1 MNQFTMP
8 CLDNFI
14 TIGDRTC
21 ETSPSNSGL
30 YLSDLG
36 GVNLELLTNLADGRY
51 SGAKDYANAILRRA
65 ALYFQD
71 QLKQVMA
78 SLGYQIS
85 QGFGVAKSLKNCSFL
100 TTANAGQNGRGLVC
114 KRLNSL
120 PPFAVLFVENIR
132 VKTAESGSATLNISD
147 ELGVVVWSKNIT
159 LQANI
164 ELVVPVLQ
172 EFAAEA
178 IYITLDGLPLALSTY
193 ATNCNA
199 IQKGCCGKAI
209 DKQFYIVSGWD
220 GMQTSANSY
229 GLLFS
234 GGVQCSFARVAC
246 HILPYVSEA
255 ILNLCHAEILDD
267 ILASPRINYS
277 TLYAD
282 TESIPKQAEIARNR
296 AKKSITAQVGA
307 MLDGLAQNS
316 PFCISCN
323 RQTSPHFFSKV

>member
-14 TIGDRTC
+14 TIGDRAC
-21 ETSPSNSGL
+21 ESAPSSSGL
-30 YLSDLG
+30 YLSDLS

-71 QLKQVMA
+71 QLKQTMA
-78 SLGYQIS
+78 ALGYQIA
-85 QGFGVAKSLKNCSFL
+85 QGFGLAKALKNCSFL
-100 TTANAGQNGRGLVC
+100 TTVNAGQNGRGLVC
-114 KRLNSL
+114 KRLNTL
-120 PPFAVLFVENIR
+120 PTFAVLFIENIK
-132 VKTAESGSATLNISD
+132 VKTAQSGAATLTISD

-172 EFAAEA
+172 EFNSEA
-178 IYITLDGLPLALSTY
+178 IYIILDGIPTALTTY

-199 IQKGCCGKAI
+199 LEKGCCGKAI
-209 DKQFYIVSGWD
+209 DKQFYVVSGWD

-246 HILPYVSEA
+246 YILPYVSEA

-282 TESIPKQAEIARNR
+282 TEGIPKQAEIARNR

-323 RQTSPHFFSKV
+323 RQTSPRFFSKV

>member
-1 MNQFTMP
+1 MHQFTMP

-21 ETSPSNSGL
+21 ETSPSTSGL
-30 YLSDLG
+30 YLSDLS

-100 TTANAGQNGRGLVC
+100 TTANAGQDGRGLVC

-120 PPFAVLFVENIR
+120 PPFAVIFVENIR
-132 VKTAESGSATLNISD
+132 VKAAESGSATLNISD

-220 GMQTSANSY
+220 GIQTSANSY

-246 HILPYVSEA
+246 YILPYVSEA

-282 TESIPKQAEIARNR
+282 TEGVPKQAEIARNR
-296 AKKSITAQVGA
+296 AKKALPRRSAQCSTARQIR
-307 MLDGLAQNS
+307 LLAIQL
-316 PFCISCN
+316 
-323 RQTSPHFFSKV
+323 